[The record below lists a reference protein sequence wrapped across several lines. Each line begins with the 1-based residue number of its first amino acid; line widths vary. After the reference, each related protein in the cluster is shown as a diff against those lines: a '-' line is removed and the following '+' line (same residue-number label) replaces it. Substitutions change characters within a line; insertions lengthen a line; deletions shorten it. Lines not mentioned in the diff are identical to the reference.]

1 MGAPTHMY
9 ARKKLI
15 TGVTLVISL
24 LALLGAL
31 VWELIG
37 GFAFFRP
44 MTVHYLLAGE
54 TRVHA
59 VEATSELCAD
69 TPCVEGW
76 KTDVGNFLRFEREGE
91 AVYWATV
98 LGDDCRRDG
107 NILVDF
113 SDFKLTVEQKKE
125 AVDYLFV
132 HRDWY

>member
-1 MGAPTHMY
+1 MKSSTKRLVFASLTIAFLASVGAV
-9 ARKKLI
+9 L
-15 TGVTLVISL
+15 
-24 LALLGAL
+24 
-31 VWELIG
+31 WELIG
-37 GFAFFRP
+37 GLAFFQP
-44 MTVHYLLAGE
+44 MTIQYLLAGE

-59 VEATSELCAD
+59 VESTAELCAD
-69 TPCVEGW
+69 NPCIEGW

-113 SDFKLTVEQKKE
+113 SDFNLTVDQKKE

>member
-1 MGAPTHMY
+1 MKIS
-9 ARKKLI
+9 KKRFL
-15 TGVTLVISL
+15 GVTLLISL

-37 GFAFFRP
+37 GAAFFKP
-44 MTVHYLLAGE
+44 MTVQYLLSGE

-59 VEATSELCAD
+59 IEATTELCAD
-69 TPCVEGW
+69 SPCVEGW
-76 KTDVGNFLRFEREGE
+76 KTDVGNFLRSEHEGE

-107 NILVDF
+107 KILVDF
-113 SDFKLTVEQKKE
+113 SDFTLTVDQKKE

-132 HRDWY
+132 HRK

>member
-1 MGAPTHMY
+1 MKIS
-9 ARKKLI
+9 KKRFL
-15 TGVTLVISL
+15 GMTLLISL

-54 TRVHA
+54 ARVHA

-91 AVYWATV
+91 AVYWDTV

-107 NILVDF
+107 KILVDF
-113 SDFKLTVEQKKE
+113 SDLTLTVDQKKE